1 MATLEEHLK
10 QCKFDKYFKKLT
22 KKLKGK
28 KVIIYGTGSMFQY
41 IQKNYDLS
49 GLNIIG
55 VSDGKYLLEQE
66 GEEDLGYKIIPK
78 EKLSEYDTDFVILG
92 VQNYIEL
99 LCDFASTIYKTKNT
113 KVIPL
118 VKIPLWKSLKEIW
131 LS

>member
-78 EKLSEYDTDFVILG
+78 EKLSE
-92 VQNYIEL
+92 
-99 LCDFASTIYKTKNT
+99 
-113 KVIPL
+113 
-118 VKIPLWKSLKEIW
+118 
-131 LS
+131 